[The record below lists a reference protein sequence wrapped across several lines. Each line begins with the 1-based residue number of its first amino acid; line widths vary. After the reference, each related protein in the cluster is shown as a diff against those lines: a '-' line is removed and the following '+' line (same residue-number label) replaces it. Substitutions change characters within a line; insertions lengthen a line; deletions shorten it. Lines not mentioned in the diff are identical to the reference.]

1 MRTAVCLALLLL
13 LGCKEKEPKP
23 WWWDASFAHDR
34 NPCDDPPP
42 TEREVLMGYSDLCS
56 PRTAAWVKASVEEWK
71 RQQALLEAGCIPP
84 DDAWVR
90 NPDGTCRL
98 VR

>member
-1 MRTAVCLALLLL
+1 VKSAVCLALLFL

-23 WWWDASFAHDR
+23 WWYDASFRHDV

-42 TEREVLMGYSDLCS
+42 TEREKMLGYEDWCQ
-56 PRTAAWVKASVEEWK
+56 PRRVAWF
-71 RQQALLEAGCIPP
+71 QANTLVDGGCIPP